1 MAKPASYGTDF
12 NRADGGYFV
21 VVRTRYSGMDTPR
34 VRVWFW
40 TRYDPTVPPEVKGVP
55 TTDYVTGRPS
65 IYPTPAWGMPEAD
78 FPLCEQCDYDGHF
91 DAHSFV
97 FDLTFCV
104 SAVAV
109 CALNRLGT

>member
-1 MAKPASYGTDF
+1 MAKPASYGPDF

-40 TRYDPTVPPEVKGVP
+40 TRYDPTVPPEVKNVP
-55 TTDYVTGRPS
+55 MTDYVTGRPS

-78 FPLCEQCDYDGHF
+78 FPLC
-91 DAHSFV
+91 
-97 FDLTFCV
+97 
-104 SAVAV
+104 
-109 CALNRLGT
+109 